1 MTESAANQIADSL
14 SSEVDLE
21 ETLEELDELEE
32 EAGWSPID
40 FREPDERS
48 SDTSTKSRDPE
59 DELLDRS

>member
-1 MTESAANQIADSL
+1 MTESAANQIAESL

-32 EAGWSPID
+32 DADWDPLD
-40 FREPDERS
+40 FREPDERTTDS
-48 SDTSTKSRDPE
+48 QQGSLDPG